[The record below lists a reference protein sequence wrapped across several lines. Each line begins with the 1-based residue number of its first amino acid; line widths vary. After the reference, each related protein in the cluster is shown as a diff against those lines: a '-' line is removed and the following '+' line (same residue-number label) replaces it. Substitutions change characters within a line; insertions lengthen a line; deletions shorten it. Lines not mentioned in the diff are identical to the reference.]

1 MSAKILS
8 KYAKS
13 GSSLKIVA
21 GYMDGKVLEA
31 EDVAKIATLPT
42 LDEARAKIIG
52 ILSTPAQKFLSI
64 YLRQAQKLLFWRT
77 RKVKKINLIF

>member
-13 GSSLKIVA
+13 GKKLKLVA

-42 LDEARAKIIG
+42 LDEARAKIVG

-64 YLRQAQKLLFWRT
+64 LLAPGS
-77 RKVKKINLIF
+77 KIAILAHEKSKKS